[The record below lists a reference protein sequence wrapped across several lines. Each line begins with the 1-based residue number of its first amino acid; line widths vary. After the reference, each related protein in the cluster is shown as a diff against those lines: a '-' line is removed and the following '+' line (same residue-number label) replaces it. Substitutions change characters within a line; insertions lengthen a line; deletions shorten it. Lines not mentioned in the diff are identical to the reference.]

1 MCSAAIPLVGLITLA
16 AAAPIN
22 SKPVEVR
29 QNLASNLFTTVES
42 LTRPVGDLD
51 SFDISEVVCHQELDA
66 LNTMSDN
73 HAQLPKALRARQDQS
88 APTFR
93 VINGVVQTIP
103 SELPKDVIG
112 SLPND
117 VVESLP
123 KELIGVLPVD
133 VLRTLPILEI
143 PVGSNLRDRSE
154 EPLRAD
160 TPLRARQTASGLPN
174 LFDLG
179 PEISKIPFGS
189 SAIGTEILKL
199 GSLLSGSNLKGR
211 SEEPL
216 TAGHLETR
224 QEQPPSNVPY
234 ISNLFGF
241 VPVVT
246 STANEVGKAVT
257 NIVKV
262 PSLKERCTEPLTAGH
277 LDARQE
283 QPASAL
289 FKFTDAIEV
298 TPGLASASEE
308 VGKSVIDRLE
318 VLGESIVKARSI
330 EPLTAGHLEA
340 RQSDGFVGGLLGKD
354 YLLKG
359 IGGLAPSPGRPYGGL
374 LGGGLGNGVGTLL
387 DGVNQGLTGADPGVS
402 SRDVPQVLEAEDE
415 VRRDLGQILD
425 NLHK

>member
-1 MCSAAIPLVGLITLA
+1 LILITIITFSEFLQSTFPVLPNVSAFTMRSAAIALVGLITLG

-42 LTRPVGDLD
+42 LTRPVGDLE

-66 LNTMSDN
+66 LNTMSDYDV
-73 HAQLPKALRARQDQS
+73 QLPGALQARQDQS

-93 VINGVVQTIP
+93 VINGVVQIIP
-103 SELPKDVIG
+103 FELPKDVIG
-112 SLPND
+112 SLPKD

-133 VLRTLPILEI
+133 VLGTLPILEI

-189 SAIGTEILKL
+189 SAIGTEILK
-199 GSLLSGSNLKGR
+199 
-211 SEEPL
+211 
-216 TAGHLETR
+216 
-224 QEQPPSNVPY
+224 
-234 ISNLFGF
+234 
-241 VPVVT
+241 
-246 STANEVGKAVT
+246 T

-262 PSLKERCTEPLTAGH
+262 PSLKERSTEPLTAGH
-277 LDARQE
+277 LDARRE

-318 VLGESIVKARSI
+318 VVGESIVKARSI
-330 EPLTAGHLEA
+330 EPLTAGPLEA
-340 RQSDGFVGGLLGKD
+340 RQSDGLVGGLLGKD
-354 YLLKG
+354 YLLEG

-387 DGVNQGLTGADPGVS
+387 DGVNQGLTGAYPGVS
-402 SRDVPQVLEAEDE
+402 SRDVPHVLEAEDE